1 MDSKKVVANDEE
13 HAELPSAGNVPP
25 PNLKTM
31 LKWENICVKQNP
43 LAVLDQTLLE
53 LDRKMEN
60 VEDWLDENDAL
71 FRQILQGEEGKGPK

>member
-1 MDSKKVVANDEE
+1 MDSKNVVANDEE
-13 HAELPSAGNVPP
+13 HAEVPSVGNAPP

-31 LKWENICVKQNP
+31 LKWEKICVKQNP

-71 FRQILQGEEGKGPK
+71 FRQILQGEEGKDPK